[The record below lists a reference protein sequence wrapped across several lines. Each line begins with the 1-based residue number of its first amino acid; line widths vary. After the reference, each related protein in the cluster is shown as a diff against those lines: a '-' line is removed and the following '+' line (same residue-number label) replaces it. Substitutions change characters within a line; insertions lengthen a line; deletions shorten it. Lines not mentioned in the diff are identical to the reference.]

1 MIHPRHHGV
10 SVAARAR
17 RSELGEPDIVRLRLH
32 VNFVFVACADGVPAQ
47 HHAQLIVAIGEAM
60 RFNPDGFAGDA
71 LDGKAAA
78 VDRRQERVDH
88 RTYPALSNP
97 QSRAGRG
104 GRGRRRPRLR
114 GAGSALHLGHGSK
127 RSTIGASGGG
137 FELTHSGRPAV
148 LTGTDST
155 PPKLPQ
161 PEPPYSLASV
171 FRISR
176 QTPRD
181 GTPTK

>member
-1 MIHPRHHGV
+1 MIHPRRHGV
-10 SVAARAR
+10 SVTARAR
-17 RSELGEPDIVRLRLH
+17 RSELGQPDIVRLRPH
-32 VNFVFVACADGVPAQ
+32 VNLVFFACADGVPAQ
-47 HHAQLIVAIGEAM
+47 HHTQSIVTIGEAM
-60 RFNPDGFAGDA
+60 RFDLYGFAGDA

-78 VDRRQERVDH
+78 VDRRQDRVDH
-88 RTYPALSNP
+88 RPYSALFN
-97 QSRAGRG
+97 SRRRTRFRR
-104 GRGRRRPRLR
+104 RGRRCRRLR
-114 GAGSALHLGHGSK
+114 SAGSALHLSHHSK
-127 RSTIGASGGG
+127 RSTIVARGGRLR
-137 FELTHSGRPAV
+137 FTDSIRPPV

-155 PPKLPQ
+155 PPRLPQ